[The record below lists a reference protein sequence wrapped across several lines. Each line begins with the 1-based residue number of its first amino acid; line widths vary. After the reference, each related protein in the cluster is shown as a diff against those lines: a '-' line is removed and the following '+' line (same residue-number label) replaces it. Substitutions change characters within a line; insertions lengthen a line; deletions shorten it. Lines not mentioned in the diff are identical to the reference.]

1 MRIFKMKGFQQ
12 WVAKEGLSDQS
23 LRSAVLEMNKGLVD
37 ANLGGNVF
45 KKRIAMQ
52 GRGKRGSARTIVAFK
67 REKTVFFIY
76 GFTKNREANVKGNE
90 LKALKLLASQL
101 ITYSNT
107 ELTIAIDKNEL
118 IEIVNDERLNI
129 KNST

>member
-1 MRIFKMKGFQQ
+1 MRIFKTKGFQQ

-52 GRGKRGSARTIVAFK
+52 GRGKRAGARTLVAF
-67 REKTVFFIY
+67 RQEEKIFFIY
-76 GFTKNREANVKGNE
+76 GFAKNQKSNVSRNE
-90 LKALKLLASQL
+90 LDTLKKLASHL
-101 ITYSNT
+101 LSNSDAVLKT
-107 ELTIAIDKNEL
+107 MVFDNEL
-118 IEIVNDERLNI
+118 IEVEFDERLN
-129 KNST
+129 T